1 LIVTNFPRYKIDSEL
16 FGYSPDDY
24 IKMGKPGPD
33 DVEEEL
39 NQEEKMPDKSD
50 AKKEDSDV
58 VNPDNVPLNVI
69 RTDEKENGI
78 DTDIEA
84 NEIKEVKTILTDD
97 EKLLTGESDSDQ
109 T

>member
-1 LIVTNFPRYKIDSEL
+1 
-16 FGYSPDDY
+16 
-24 IKMGKPGPD
+24 MGKPGPD

-50 AKKEDSDV
+50 AKKEESDV

-97 EKLLTGESDSDQ
+97 EKLLTGDSDSDQ

>member
-1 LIVTNFPRYKIDSEL
+1 
-16 FGYSPDDY
+16 
-24 IKMGKPGPD
+24 MGKPGPD
-33 DVEEEL
+33 DVVEEL

-50 AKKEDSDV
+50 AKKEDGDV

-97 EKLLTGESDSDQ
+97 EKLLTGDSDSDQ

>member
-1 LIVTNFPRYKIDSEL
+1 
-16 FGYSPDDY
+16 
-24 IKMGKPGPD
+24 MGKPGPD

-58 VNPDNVPLNVI
+58 VHPDNVPLNVI

-97 EKLLTGESDSDQ
+97 EKLLTGDSDSDQ